1 MKYKFVYRPFVK
13 QDLQNATNYYKA
25 ISPNLAKD
33 FLDDLEISL
42 NTLV

>member
-13 QDLQNATNYYKA
+13 LDLQNATNYYKA

-33 FLDDLEISL
+33 FLYQLEKLQNIL
-42 NTLV
+42 R